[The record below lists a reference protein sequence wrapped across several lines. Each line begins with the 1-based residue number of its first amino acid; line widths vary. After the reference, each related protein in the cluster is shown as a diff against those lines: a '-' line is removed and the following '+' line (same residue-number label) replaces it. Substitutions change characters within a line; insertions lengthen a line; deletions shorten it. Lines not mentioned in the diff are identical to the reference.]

1 LNIPAVR
8 VISLV
13 GLEDFLKKLRTLGIR
28 GLNEEGDFYGP
39 ALALGSADVTLL
51 ELVNAY
57 RTLAN
62 GGEWSELRLA
72 LPAYGRSRD
81 ARDGSPLLPP
91 VQVFSREAAFLIS
104 HILSDREARSPTF
117 GLENPL
123 ATRFWTAVKTG
134 TSKDMRDNWCI
145 GYSHKYTVGVW
156 VGNFTGEPMWNVSG
170 ISGAAPVWVEVM
182 NHLHRHK
189 PLTKQESPPGLVK
202 ARVNFAHGKQGP
214 REEWFIRG
222 TEPAIPG
229 AHGGSLHARILYP
242 PPGTVIALDPDIP
255 PELQRVFF
263 LLQTTH
269 KNVNWVLNGRPL
281 PSAGKATPW
290 SPQAGIYRL
299 ALIDAEGRMIDSVL
313 FEVRGSNAEGDS
325 EDINSSAETRPR
337 GIPPSL
343 PSPIEGEG

>member
-1 LNIPAVR
+1 M
-8 VISLV
+8 
-13 GLEDFLKKLRTLGIR
+13 
-28 GLNEEGDFYGP
+28 
-39 ALALGSADVTLL
+39 TLL

-72 LPAYGRSRD
+72 LPAYGRPG
-81 ARDGSPLLPP
+81 GSPLLPP

-182 NHLHRHK
+182 NHLQRDK
-189 PLTKQESPPGLVK
+189 ALTKKEPPPGVVK
-202 ARVNFAHGKQGP
+202 ARVHFAHGTRIP
-214 REEWFIRG
+214 PEEWFIRG
-222 TEPAIPG
+222 TEPVHLEAEDVSP
-229 AHGGSLHARILYP
+229 HQRILYP
-242 PPGTVIALDPDIP
+242 PPGTVVALDPDIP
-255 PELQRVFF
+255 RGLQKMFF
-263 LLQTTH
+263 VLQTPQKGIH
-269 KNVNWVLNGRPL
+269 WVLNGRSW
-281 PSAGKATPW
+281 PSSGKATSW
-290 SPQAGIYRL
+290 SPQAGKYHL
-299 ALIDAEGRMIDSVL
+299 ALKDAEGRMIDSVL
-313 FEVRGSNAEGDS
+313 FEVRGSNAEEHI
-325 EDINSSAETRPR
+325 EDMNGTAETQPK
-337 GIPPSL
+337 G
-343 PSPIEGEG
+343 

>member
-1 LNIPAVR
+1 VR

-13 GLEDFLKKLRTLGIR
+13 GLEDFLNKLRALGIR
-28 GLNEEGDFYGP
+28 DLNEEGDFYGP

-62 GGEWSELRLA
+62 GGEWSELRFA
-72 LPAYGRSRD
+72 SR
-81 ARDGSPLLPP
+81 GETKSPGKR
-91 VQVFSREAAFLIS
+91 VFSCEAAFLIS

-134 TSKDMRDNWCI
+134 TSKDMRDNWCV
-145 GYSHKYTVGVW
+145 GYSQKYTVGVW

-182 NHLHRHK
+182 NHLHRGEVQ
-189 PLTKQESPPGLVK
+189 TKREPPSDLVK
-202 ARVNFAHGKQGP
+202 ARVNFPEGSQPP

-222 TEPAIPG
+222 TEPAFPESPG
-229 AHGGSLHARILYP
+229 VSPHQKILYP
-242 PPGTVIALDPDIP
+242 TAGEVIALDPDIP
-255 PELQRVFF
+255 RELQKMFF
-263 LLQTTH
+263 VLQTPQKGMH
-269 KNVNWVLNGRPL
+269 WVLNHQVL

-290 SPQAGIYRL
+290 SPQAGKYHL
-299 ALIDAEGRMIDSVL
+299 ALKDAEGRMIDSVL
-313 FEVRGSNAEGDS
+313 FEVKGSNVEEYI
-325 EDINSSAETRPR
+325 EDPHSATETQPK
-337 GIPPSL
+337 G
-343 PSPIEGEG
+343 